1 MDRDLVKRLRWPEDK
16 EEARALEER
25 LKKRLLI
32 EPLKSAPV
40 TVAGVDAAF
49 LGDRIICVACLYSY
63 PALTPVKEAHVVR
76 IVRFPYIP
84 GMLSFREGPAIIEA
98 VEKLGVKPG
107 LLIFDGQGT
116 AHPRGMGIASFVG
129 ALIDI
134 PSVGSAK
141 SRLVGSY
148 KEPGR
153 KKGSWTPLEYGGRVV
168 GAVVRTR
175 NSTNPL
181 FVSPGHRID
190 LEGSIEMVLK
200 CTSRYRVTE
209 PVREADRLTKKIK
222 KEMAAGG
229 SGPPA
234 YNPPRG

>member
-16 EEARALEER
+16 EKARALEER

-32 EPLKSAPV
+32 EPIESAPV

-63 PALTPVKEAHVVR
+63 PALVPVKEAHVVR

-84 GMLSFREGPAIIEA
+84 GMLSFREGPAAIESI
-98 VEKLGVKPG
+98 EKLGVKPG
-107 LLIFDGQGT
+107 LLIFDGQGI
-116 AHPRGMGIASFVG
+116 AHPWGMGLASFVG
-129 ALIDI
+129 ALMDI
-134 PSVGSAK
+134 PSVGAAK

-153 KKGSWTPLEYGGRVV
+153 KKGSWTPLEYEGRVV
-168 GAVVRTR
+168 GAAVRTR
-175 NSTNPL
+175 DSTKPL

-190 LEGSIEMVLK
+190 LVGSIETVLK
-200 CTSRYRVTE
+200 CTGRYRVTE
-209 PVREADRLTKKIK
+209 PVRRADMLTKLIK
-222 KEMAAGG
+222 KEISCGA
-229 SGPPA
+229 
-234 YNPPRG
+234 